1 MRTDLGSLV
10 DRLRDGLELE
20 PDVQFAYL
28 FGSSARGTDGP
39 LSDVDVAV
47 MIGDNGDH
55 KGLHAR
61 HLDLIALVAGVVG
74 SERTDVVILN
84 TAPPALGYRVLKE
97 GVLLFS
103 RDEPARIEHWV
114 RTVDR
119 YLDMEP
125 FRRTL
130 EEGLKHRLEEGRFG
144 RP

>member
-1 MRTDLGSLV
+1 MTSLEDFV
-10 DRLRDGLELE
+10 GRLRERLE
-20 PDVQFAYL
+20 PEPDIQFAYL
-28 FGSSARGTDGP
+28 FGSSARGSDGP

-47 MIGDNGDH
+47 MIGNKGDG

-61 HLDLIALVAGVVG
+61 HLDLIASVAGVVG

-97 GVLLFS
+97 GVLIFS
-103 RDEPARIEHWV
+103 RDEPARMEHWV

-130 EEGLKHRLEEGRFG
+130 AEGLKHRLEEGRFG
-144 RP
+144 RS

>member
-1 MRTDLGSLV
+1 LKSTEDLVRSL
-10 DRLRDGLELE
+10 RERLE
-20 PDVQFAYL
+20 PESDIQFAYL
-28 FGSSARGTDGP
+28 FGSSARGSDGP
-39 LSDVDVAV
+39 LSDVDIAV
-47 MIGDNGDH
+47 MVVDGKDLP
-55 KGLHAR
+55 KR
-61 HLDLIALVAGVVG
+61 HLDLIASVAGVVG

-84 TAPPALGYRVLKE
+84 TAPPVLGYRVLRE

-130 EEGLKHRLEEGRFG
+130 AEGLKHRLEEGRFG
-144 RP
+144 RS

>member
-1 MRTDLGSLV
+1 MKSTEDLVRSL
-10 DRLRDGLELE
+10 RERLE
-20 PDVQFAYL
+20 PESDIQFAYL
-28 FGSSARGTDGP
+28 FGSSARGSDGP
-39 LSDVDVAV
+39 LSDVDIAV
-47 MIGDNGDH
+47 MVVDGKDLP
-55 KGLHAR
+55 KR
-61 HLDLIALVAGVVG
+61 HLDLIASVAGVVG

-84 TAPPALGYRVLKE
+84 TAPPVLGYRVLRE

-130 EEGLKHRLEEGRFG
+130 AEGLKHRLEEGRFG
-144 RP
+144 RS